1 MTSLSGLQLSE
12 GRKYSSDQLSEA
24 RLVMGD
30 DLPDHI
36 VNLIA
41 ASYAKSS
48 WSKLITVMNA
58 VRKFEADSNSICKFP
73 MSQEI
78 LLNFSAWGYHVNKWK
93 ASTISAY
100 VSSLAT
106 VHKLRNLDINVCN
119 NFLTK
124 RLIQGV
130 QNLEMYEE
138 SPTHTRKVMT
148 LPLLIILGNQIAI
161 TSWADTSKQI
171 VWTAALLAFFGC
183 MRFGELLTHNKNSF
197 CPDDTLL
204 WSDIKSLDGNSY
216 LIHVKTPKSKAKEG
230 EFVDIFEFED
240 FGVCPVAALRRL
252 KLMLGGVDSKP
263 VFMFPEGHC
272 LTLNCMNMLIKSLMY
287 PVLGEYANYLSCHSF
302 RSAIPSALGKIIEP
316 GGGEDTKD
324 WGRWSSSAYLLYS
337 RLKLDRK
344 KAIFAKVIQAL
355 GLQASHQPSAPRS

>member
-1 MTSLSGLQLSE
+1 MTSLSGLQLCE

-30 DLPDHI
+30 DLPEHI
-36 VNLIA
+36 VNIIA

-48 WSKLITVMNA
+48 WSKLISVMNA
-58 VRKFEADSNSICKFP
+58 VKKFEADSKSVCKFP
-73 MSQEI
+73 MSQEF
-78 LLNFSAWGYHVNKWK
+78 LLNFSAWGFHVKKWK

-106 VHKLRNLDINVCN
+106 IHKLRNMDDNVCN

-138 SPTHTRKVMT
+138 CPPHTRKVMT

-161 TSWADTSKQI
+161 TSWTDTSKQI

-183 MRFGELLTHNKNSF
+183 MRFGELLTQNKNSY
-197 CPDDTLL
+197 CPEDTLL
-204 WSDIKSLDGNSY
+204 WSDIKSLDSNSY

-230 EFVDIFEFED
+230 EFVDIFEFEE

-272 LTLNCMNMLIKSLMY
+272 LTLNCMNTLIKSLMY
-287 PVLGEYANYLSCHSF
+287 PVIGDFANYLSCHSF

-316 GGGEDTKD
+316 GGGGGHK
-324 WGRWSSSAYLLYS
+324 GLGPLVFFSLS
-337 RLKLDRK
+337 
-344 KAIFAKVIQAL
+344 VIL
-355 GLQASHQPSAPRS
+355 SP

>member
-30 DLPDHI
+30 DLPEHI
-36 VNLIA
+36 VTLIA

-58 VRKFEADSNSICKFP
+58 VKKFKADSKSVCKFP
-73 MSQEI
+73 MSQDF
-78 LLNFSAWGYHVNKWK
+78 LLNFSAWGYNVKKWK

-100 VSSLAT
+100 VLSLAT
-106 VHKLRNLDINVCN
+106 VHKLRNLDDNVCN

-138 SPTHTRKVMT
+138 CPTPTRKVMT

-161 TSWADTSKQI
+161 TSWADSSKQI

-183 MRFGELLTHNKNSF
+183 MRFGELLTQNKNSF
-197 CPDDTLL
+197 CPDNTLL
-204 WSDIKSLDGNSY
+204 
-216 LIHVKTPKSKAKEG
+216 
-230 EFVDIFEFED
+230 
-240 FGVCPVAALRRL
+240 
-252 KLMLGGVDSKP
+252 
-263 VFMFPEGHC
+263 
-272 LTLNCMNMLIKSLMY
+272 
-287 PVLGEYANYLSCHSF
+287 
-302 RSAIPSALGKIIEP
+302 
-316 GGGEDTKD
+316 
-324 WGRWSSSAYLLYS
+324 
-337 RLKLDRK
+337 
-344 KAIFAKVIQAL
+344 
-355 GLQASHQPSAPRS
+355 

>member
-1 MTSLSGLQLSE
+1 MTSLDGLQLCE

-30 DLPDHI
+30 DLPVHI
-36 VNLIA
+36 ITLIA

-48 WSKLITVMNA
+48 WSKLISVMNA
-58 VRKFEADSNSICKFP
+58 VKKFEADSKTVCVFP
-73 MSQEI
+73 MTQEF
-78 LLNFSAWGYHVNKWK
+78 LLNFSAWGYHVKRWK
-93 ASTISAY
+93 SSTISAY

-106 VHKLRNLDINVCN
+106 VHKLRNLDENVCN

-130 QNLEMYEE
+130 QNLEMYEDKP
-138 SPTHTRKVMT
+138 SHTRKVMT
-148 LPLLIILGNQIAI
+148 LPLLIILGNQIAA
-161 TSWADTSKQI
+161 TDWEDSSKQI

-183 MRFGELLTHNKNSF
+183 MRFGELLSQNKHSY
-197 CPDDTLL
+197 CSDDTLL
-204 WSDIKSLDGNSY
+204 WSDIKSLDENSY

-230 EFVDIFEFED
+230 EFVDIFEFD
-240 FGVCPVAALRRL
+240 GYGVCPVAALRRL
-252 KLMLGGVDSKP
+252 KLMLGGVACKP

-272 LTLNCMNMLIKSLMY
+272 LTLNCMNSLIRSLMY
-287 PVLGEYANYLSCHSF
+287 PVIGDYANYLSCHSF

-355 GLQASHQPSAPRS
+355 GFQASLQPSLQRS

>member
-1 MTSLSGLQLSE
+1 
-12 GRKYSSDQLSEA
+12 
-24 RLVMGD
+24 MGD
-30 DLPDHI
+30 DLPEFV

-48 WSKLITVMNA
+48 WSKLISVMNA
-58 VRKFEADSNSICKFP
+58 LKKFEMESNLKCTFP
-73 MSQEI
+73 LSQEV
-78 LLNFSAWGYHVNKWK
+78 LLNFSAWGYHVKHWK
-93 ASTISAY
+93 ASTIAAY

-106 VHKLRNLDINVCN
+106 VHKLRNLDDKTCN

-130 QNLEMYEE
+130 QNLELYDTAP
-138 SPTHTRKVMT
+138 SHTRKVMT
-148 LPLLIILGNQIAI
+148 LPLLIILGNQIA
-161 TSWADTSKQI
+161 TTDWEDSSKQI

-183 MRFGELLTHNKNSF
+183 MRFGELLPNHKHSF

-204 WSDIKSLDGNSY
+204 WSDIKSLDENSF

-230 EFVDIFEFED
+230 EFVDIFEFTD
-240 FGVCPVAALRRL
+240 HGVCPVAALKRL
-252 KLMLGGVDSKP
+252 RKITGGVKGKP

-272 LTLNCMNMLIKSLMY
+272 LTLTCMNTLIRLLLY
-287 PVLGEYANYLSCHSF
+287 PAIGEYANYLSCHSF
-302 RSAIPSALGKIIEP
+302 RGAIPSALGKMLGKE
-316 GGGEDTKD
+316 GGEETKD

-344 KAIFAKVIQAL
+344 KAIFDKVILAL
-355 GLQASHQPSAPRS
+355 GLQASLHTSQQPN